1 MTGWVDRAADGMRW
15 MGCRRSGLMVDF
27 RVVGRR
33 LLQVRVPIQVVL

>member
-1 MTGWVDRAADGMRW
+1 VMGRAVGAKRW
-15 MGCRRSGLMVDF
+15 MGCQRCGSAVDF